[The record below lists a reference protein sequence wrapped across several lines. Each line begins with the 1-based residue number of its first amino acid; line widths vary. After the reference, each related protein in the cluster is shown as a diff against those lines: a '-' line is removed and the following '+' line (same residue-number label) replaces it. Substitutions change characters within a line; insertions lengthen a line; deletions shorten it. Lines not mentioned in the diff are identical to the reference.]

1 MENYTSLIKRRLKLL
16 KNIII
21 SNIIKYM
28 LLLLISYIWIEDKN
42 IIKSIQFSSIVIFS
56 LLIYDIYVY
65 IKKGQKK

>member
-1 MENYTSLIKRRLKLL
+1 M